1 MITTQPLG
9 DMPKSCMTCVHFVA
23 TKKILWIIPIGLRH
37 PRCSAVREYNGDMAF
52 TQLERAGYNEGHPH
66 HCGPEGKF
74 HANAYVHNWPDGV
87 PEL

>member
-1 MITTQPLG
+1 
-9 DMPKSCMTCVHFVA
+9 
-23 TKKILWIIPIGLRH
+23 
-37 PRCSAVREYNGDMAF
+37 MAF